1 MRAGACRGLWRD
13 PHPGQARP
21 AEPTYLLLHSRL
33 QEVEKRNQGLQ
44 QELAALREELRS
56 RGSGGEPGR
65 GPLSHP
71 VSITAAVGGGR
82 SDRLGAR
89 EIVWR

>member
-56 RGSGGEPGR
+56 RGSGVSRGGGPYPIPCQSRLQWVAVEVTGLGPGR
-65 GPLSHP
+65 
-71 VSITAAVGGGR
+71 
-82 SDRLGAR
+82 
-89 EIVWR
+89 